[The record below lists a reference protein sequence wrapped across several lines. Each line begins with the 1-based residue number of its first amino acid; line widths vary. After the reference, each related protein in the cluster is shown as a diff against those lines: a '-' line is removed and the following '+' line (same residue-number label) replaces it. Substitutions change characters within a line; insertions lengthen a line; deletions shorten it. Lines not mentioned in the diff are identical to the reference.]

1 MGSYTATVDW
11 ALQPG
16 EDFVAGR
23 YSRRH
28 TVAFDAGITIPAS
41 ASPHVVP
48 APWSAADAVDPEEMF
63 VAAISNC
70 HMLSFLYIASK
81 AGFTVLSYRDEAE
94 GVMRKTPEGKIAVT
108 RVALRPVIVFEG
120 RQPTPEELDHLH
132 HEAHEVC
139 YIASSVKTEIVIEA
153 AIPVTR

>member
-1 MGSYTATVDW
+1 MASYTATVDW

-16 EDFVAGR
+16 EDFLAGR
-23 YSRRH
+23 YSRKH
-28 TVAFDAGITIPAS
+28 TVSFDAGITVPAS

-48 APWSAADAVDPEEMF
+48 APWSAADAIDPEEML

-94 GVMRKTPEGKIAVT
+94 GLMRKNAEGKIAVT
-108 RVALRPVIVFEG
+108 RVALRPAVVFDG
-120 RQPTPEELDHLH
+120 RQPTTEELDHLH

-139 YIASSVKTEIVIEA
+139 YIASSVKTEIVVED
-153 AIPVTR
+153 PR